1 LTFPRRGAILIVE
14 DEQPLLD
21 LLASYLTRLG
31 YEVEACAA
39 GTEALRRF
47 QEKPSSYALVLT
59 DANIPDLSGQELI
72 RRITKLKPEVRIVLT
87 SGSSIDTAQLPPAAA
102 ARARFLLKPFVPAQL
117 AQVIKDLL
125 EG

>member
-1 LTFPRRGAILIVE
+1 MTSAGQGTILIVE
-14 DEQPLLD
+14 DEQPLLG

-39 GTEALRRF
+39 GKEALRRF

-72 RRITKLKPEVRIVLT
+72 RRITKLRPEVRIVLT
-87 SGSSIDTAQLPPAAA
+87 SGSSIDTARLPPAAA
-102 ARARFLLKPFVPAQL
+102 KARFLLKPFVPARL
-117 AQVIKDLL
+117 AEVIKDLL
-125 EG
+125 EA